1 MRIIGVDPG
10 SVVTGIGV
18 IEFTDDD
25 KVKLLD
31 HDVLMMN
38 SRMPMTVR
46 IKKVYDIIIRKLSE
60 YKPEE
65 LAIETQFFGKNVQ
78 STLKLG
84 QIKGT
89 VIIAALNSFVNVVEY
104 SPREIK
110 KSVTGSGAS
119 SKQQVQYMVK
129 TILSMRSDKIPGDV
143 SDALAIALCHHY
155 SVTGAS
161 TGLKNLKR
169 KGNCRGT
176 WKEFL
181 ENNPSKIY
189 RKK

>member
-18 IEFTDDD
+18 IEAADG

-31 HDVLMMN
+31 YSVLTMN
-38 SRMPMTVR
+38 SKMPMTVR
-46 IKKVYDIIIRKLSE
+46 LKKVYDCVIRKLSE
-60 YKPEE
+60 YKPDE
-65 LAIETQFFGKNVQ
+65 LAIETQFYGKNIQ

-89 VIIAALNSFVNVVEY
+89 VIIAALNSYVNVVEY

-129 TILSMRSDKIPGDV
+129 TILSMRSDNIPGDA
-143 SDALAIALCHHY
+143 SDALAIALCHNY
-155 SVTGAS
+155 SVNGIHRS
-161 TGLKNLKR
+161 LKNKKQ
-169 KGNCRGT
+169 KGNFRGT
-176 WKEFL
+176 WKEFID
-181 ENNPSKIY
+181 NNPSKIY
-189 RKK
+189 SKK

>member
-1 MRIIGVDPG
+1 MRIIGIDPG

-18 IEFTDDD
+18 IEYADG
-25 KVKLLD
+25 KVRLLD
-31 HDVLMMN
+31 YDAVIMN
-38 SRMPMTVR
+38 SKMPMTVR
-46 IKKVYDIIIRKLSE
+46 LKKVYDSVIGKLSE

-65 LAIETQFFGKNVQ
+65 LAIETQFFGKNIQ

-84 QIKGT
+84 QVKGT
-89 VIIAALNSFVNVVEY
+89 VIIAALNSSVNVFEY

-129 TILSMRSDKIPGDV
+129 TILSMRNDDIPSDA

-155 SVTGAS
+155 SVTGAPAS
-161 TGLKNLKR
+161 LKKQKR
-169 KGNCRGT
+169 KGT
-176 WKEFL
+176 WKEFVY
-181 ENNPSKIY
+181 NNPSKIY